1 MAVWGRAIA
10 VVAVLGALTACEYA
24 EDGEPRPAARP
35 SSSAAQPDVF
45 PAPATPDAAWLARM
59 DRRTAEV
66 NRLLG
71 TSGDLVFGMVGGL
84 GDGHSAEATQGTSD
98 AIPAG
103 DYVFRVACAGDKD
116 IHFQRL
122 RSRSTPEGFTISCG
136 KVTEIRRTLP
146 GGTLTVEL
154 AGLRQGT
161 EAVGGVRVVKAP
173 AKAPPNP

>member
-45 PAPATPDAAWLARM
+45 PAPTPDAAWLARM

-66 NRLLG
+66 NQLLG
-71 TSGDLVFGMVGGL
+71 ASGDLVFGMVGGL
-84 GDGHSAEATQGTSD
+84 GDSHSAQATQGTSD

-103 DYVFRVACAGDKD
+103 DYVFKVACAGDKD
-116 IHFQRL
+116 ILFQRL
-122 RSRSTPEGFTISCG
+122 RSRSTPERFTISCG

-154 AGLRQGT
+154 AGLREGT
-161 EAVGGVRVVKAP
+161 EAVGGVRVVEAPSKA
-173 AKAPPNP
+173 APNS